1 MAHSACEAVAGE
13 ILGAGQA
20 EGMAALSQNRREQ
33 QLEANWTSE
42 NFLVDEGIN
51 FMRMGR
57 CDRSADL
64 FADEFS
70 FSQDQEGGG
79 WDGKHG
85 VLAFAR
91 SRLFAS
97 VFSHTKT
104 KLYAQQLLTIK
115 ISTCSCLP
123 HCHSWPS
130 SPPLQVLSSVVYL
143 DPHLL
148 YWTAST
154 SFYYMTLLSE
164 KLFWIKTKLLVF
176 YYF

>member
-20 EGMAALSQNRREQ
+20 EGVAALSQNRREE
-33 QLEANWTSE
+33 QLEANRTSE
-42 NFLVDEGIN
+42 HFLVDEGIN

-57 CDRSADL
+57 CDRSADV

-70 FSQDQEGGG
+70 FGQGQKGGG
-79 WDGKHG
+79 RDGKHG

-91 SRLFAS
+91 SRLFTS

-115 ISTCSCLP
+115 ISICSCSP
-123 HCHSWPS
+123 HSRS
-130 SPPLQVLSSVVYL
+130 
-143 DPHLL
+143 
-148 YWTAST
+148 
-154 SFYYMTLLSE
+154 
-164 KLFWIKTKLLVF
+164 
-176 YYF
+176 